1 MEATE
6 MVQRGT
12 LKSNKIQSKGA
23 ARKKIGYTAKHKKH
37 NSIGRNK
44 IRDQATAQ
52 YVNAIEGQM
61 ASRLPSDQRD
71 KLSVVRSSG
80 PIDPKKNR
88 KKPLTRGRSRKG
100 TKGSKGKPGKK

>member
-1 MEATE
+1 
-6 MVQRGT
+6 MVQRSK
-12 LKSNKIQSKGA
+12 LKSNKSQSKGA
-23 ARKKIGYTAKHKKH
+23 ARKKVGITAKHKKH
-37 NSIGRNK
+37 NSVGRNK
-44 IRDQATAQ
+44 IRDQATAS

-88 KKPLTRGRSRKG
+88 KKPLTRGRSRKSTKGAKG
-100 TKGSKGKPGKK
+100 TKGGKK